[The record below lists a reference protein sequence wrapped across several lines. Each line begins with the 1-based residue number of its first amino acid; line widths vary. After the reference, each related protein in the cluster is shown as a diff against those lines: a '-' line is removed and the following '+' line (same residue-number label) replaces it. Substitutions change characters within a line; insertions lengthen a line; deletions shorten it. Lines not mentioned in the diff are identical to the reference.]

1 MTSPFWEAVSF
12 YAVAAL
18 IIISAIGVVAMRNI
32 VHCAMALAT
41 SFMGVACVYILLH
54 AFFLFGVQI
63 LIYVGAITVLILF
76 GIMLTRDV
84 DNAFIQQKNR
94 QSTLGLVASLATFVA
109 LTNLAVTGHFS
120 STQAVPGESVLGIGM
135 AFVTTYVIPFEL
147 ASVVLLV
154 ALVGA
159 IVIARDQEVD

>member
-1 MTSPFWEAVSF
+1 MWEAIAF

-18 IIISAIGVVAMRNI
+18 ILGSALGVVLMKNL

-41 SFMGVACVYILLH
+41 SFLGVACVYILLN

-84 DNAFIQQKNR
+84 EGHFIQQKNK
-94 QSTLGLVASLATFVA
+94 QSVIGAAAALATFVS
-109 LTNLAVTGHFS
+109 LAYVTTIGHLS
-120 STQAVPGESVLGIGM
+120 ATGGNPGESVVGIGV
-135 AFVTTYVIPFEL
+135 AFVKTYVIPFEV
-147 ASVVLLV
+147 ASLVLLV

-159 IVIARDQEVD
+159 IVIARDKDVD